1 MAYLL
6 DRYSRNI
13 STLSA
18 EENESLKNFS
28 VCVVG
33 CGGLG
38 GYVIEMLGRLGIGHI
53 TAIDGDAF
61 DESNL
66 NRQVLS
72 DMESIGIK
80 KALKAKERMEKVNPL
95 IEVKAVTD
103 KLTELNGREILK
115 GADVV
120 VDALDSIET
129 RLMLENLCEELN
141 IPLVHGAIGGWYGQV
156 TTVLPGDGT
165 LKHLYEGK
173 GAKGIEKKLGNPSF
187 TPALVASI
195 EVSETVKLLIK
206 RGEVLSR
213 KMLVIDLLEQDY
225 EIITL

>member
-1 MAYLL
+1 VAYLL

-18 EENESLKNFS
+18 QENESLKNFS

-38 GYVIEMLGRLGIGHI
+38 GYIIEMLGRLGIGHI

-72 DMESIGIK
+72 DMESIGVK
-80 KALKAKERMEKVNPL
+80 KSLKAKERMGKVNPL
-95 IEVKAVTD
+95 IEVKAVTE

-141 IPLVHGAIGGWYGQV
+141 IPLVHGAIAGWYGQV
-156 TTVLPGDGT
+156 ATILPGDGT
-165 LKHLYEGK
+165 LKRLFEGK
-173 GAKGIEKKLGNPSF
+173 AAKGIEKKLGNPSF

-195 EVSETVKLLIK
+195 EVSEVVKLLIK
-206 RGEVLSR
+206 RGQVLSK
-213 KMLVIDLLEQDY
+213 KMLVIDLLEQEY